1 MNGRDEDEGQQGS
14 GEALMEF
21 PSLEFL
27 KELQRRCNSNENFK
41 IASHWADTN
50 VVLAFGDE
58 RYWLKLYRGEIIDIM
73 KYEPMANALGYQV
86 IVGGSVDAWQ
96 DVLEKRRVFFDAYST
111 GEITVEGNL
120 IEANRMFEALML
132 MLADVLPEV
141 G

>member
-1 MNGRDEDEGQQGS
+1 
-14 GEALMEF
+14 MEF
-21 PSLEFL
+21 PSLDFL
-27 KELQRRCNSNENFK
+27 RELQTRCNSNENFK
-41 IASHWADTN
+41 TASRWADTN

-96 DVLEKRRVFFDAYST
+96 DVLEKRRVFFDTYST
-111 GEITVEGNL
+111 GEITIEGNL
-120 IEANRMFEALML
+120 IEANRMFEALLL
-132 MLADVLPEV
+132 MLADVLPEI